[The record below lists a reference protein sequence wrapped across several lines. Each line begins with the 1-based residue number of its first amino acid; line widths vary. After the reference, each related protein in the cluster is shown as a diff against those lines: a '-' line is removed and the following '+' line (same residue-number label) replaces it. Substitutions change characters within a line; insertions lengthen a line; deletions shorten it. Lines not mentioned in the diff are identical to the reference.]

1 MRQGDKMDRTDA
13 INIAFLGAVVVILVA
28 SFIYVNVFW
37 EEPPEEEEEESGETT
52 ESCFDIPADIDSS
65 DEAVVSIPASPT
77 YVSATC

>member
-37 EEPPEEEEEESGETT
+37 EEPPEEEEESGETT
-52 ESCFDIPADIDSS
+52 ESCFDIPADVDTAA
-65 DEAVVSIPASPT
+65 EAVVSIPASPT

>member
-37 EEPPEEEEEESGETT
+37 EEPAEEEEESGETT
-52 ESCFDIPADIDSS
+52 ESCFDIPADVDTAA
-65 DEAVVSIPASPT
+65 EAVVSISASPT

>member
-37 EEPPEEEEEESGETT
+37 EEPAEEEEESEETT
-52 ESCFDIPADIDSS
+52 ESFFDIPADVDSA
-65 DEAVVSIPASPT
+65 DETVVTVSASPT

>member
-13 INIAFLGAVVVILVA
+13 INVAFLGAVVIILVA

-37 EEPPEEEEEESGETT
+37 EEPAEEEEESGEST
-52 ESCFDIPADIDSS
+52 ESFFDIPADVDSA
-65 DEAVVSIPASPT
+65 DETVVPICASPT

>member
-1 MRQGDKMDRTDA
+1 MDRTDA

-37 EEPPEEEEEESGETT
+37 EEPAEEEEEESGETT
-52 ESCFDIPADIDSS
+52 KSCFDTAADVDTAA
-65 DEAVVSIPASPT
+65 EAVVSISASPT